1 MSRKLRL
8 PSPAMAVALAALFVA
23 LSGTAVA
30 AGVPALA
37 KRALTAD
44 KAKVADNAK
53 KLEGKTSAQLLATA
67 NSAAK
72 QAAESAASAAASQP
86 GPASTAAGLVTNKGA
101 GFSIGPDQEQFI
113 TATCDPGSKAVGG
126 GFNNP
131 TAALVLSFGSYP
143 TADGAGWT
151 EDLVNIGSSTG
162 SGNVVAMCLK

>member
-1 MSRKLRL
+1 MSRKMRL

-67 NSAAK
+67 NSAARA
-72 QAAESAASAAASQP
+72 AAESAASSVAQQP
-86 GPASTAAGLVTNKGA
+86 GPASTAVGLITVKSAPFSLGA
-101 GFSIGPDQEQFI
+101 QQGNYF
-113 TATCDPGSKAVGG
+113 TVTCDAGQKAISGGYDNPVG
-126 GFNNP
+126 
-131 TAALVLSFGSYP
+131 AALGWDSKP
-143 TADGAGWT
+143 TADGAGWST
-151 EDLVNIGSSTG
+151 YLASSNGGAGT
-162 SGNVVAMCLK
+162 VFAVCLK